1 MQIQLCIL
9 VMNKFLLMIID
20 KTYIFFAAKLVYND
34 QKDRLKDISRE
45 CAQKAAD
52 MKNFSSLRKDADRG
66 PRKESGRQRG
76 TL

>member
-1 MQIQLCIL
+1 
-9 VMNKFLLMIID
+9 MIFD
-20 KTYIFFAAKLVYND
+20 KRIYFFAAKLAYSD

-66 PRKESGRQRG
+66 PRRESGRQRG
-76 TL
+76 NILKIWAEDQ

>member
-9 VMNKFLLMIID
+9 IMNKFLLMIID
-20 KTYIFFAAKLVYND
+20 KIYIFFAAKLVYND